1 MSSIER
7 SLVSHI
13 GNKDYTNIIF
23 KSNNNNIIKRHLELL
38 DNIYIDWNINKID
51 IAKVIRLIPTLSFEK
66 RLQVYKHLLEKKLV
80 VIFATLDFRYLWE
93 YLEDI
98 NKLELLKDIILIL
111 NRKRYLDLYQFI
123 RDKFRVYMYILD
135 KVGKNELTEYL
146 LDYFPES
153 FLRVDD
159 LYSRP
164 KILKKLI
171 MNFGL
176 HRCRI
181 LAANYPHNLLIERL
195 NSIDEEDIDFLT
207 LFVCLPRI
215 EYCKKYLKYIKDF
228 TFDDMKRLVPLIY
241 PCYICELSSCRGI
254 SYTLYLNLIEHMTH
268 EQISFVLKYSNIE
281 TYLDIFSRLNK
292 VQLLYGCNKIDEE
305 KFWLSL
311 KSVSFKNLEYF
322 IGGIK
327 ESHKDIFLNKILD
340 ILDNIDIVKNLCAQ
354 YIVMCFTYRETFEY
368 VINKW
373 NEIDMYLWTIIFKQL
388 DGKKMLRVCEI
399 CTLVDWA
406 GLINCIEKYE
416 VESLARAIKR
426 LTILNRGSGEACN
439 ILHFCRTHERYD
451 LLSHVFSILDN
462 SE

>member
-38 DNIYIDWNINKID
+38 DNIYIDWSINKIEL
-51 IAKVIRLIPTLSFEK
+51 AKVIRLIPTLSFEK

-80 VIFATLDFRYLWE
+80 VIFATLDFIYLWE
-93 YLEDI
+93 YLKDR
-98 NKLELLKDIILIL
+98 NRLDLLKDLILIL

-171 MNFGL
+171 MKFGL

-181 LAANYPHNLLIERL
+181 LAAYYPHKLLIERL
-195 NSIDEEDIDFLT
+195 NRSDNEDIDFLT
-207 LFVCLPRI
+207 LFVSLPRI
-215 EYCKKYLKYIKDF
+215 DYCKKYLRYIKDF

-241 PCYICELSSCRGI
+241 PCYICELSKCKGI
-254 SYTLYLNLIEHMTH
+254 SYTLYLNLIEYMTH
-268 EQISFVLKYSNIE
+268 EQISFILKYSNIE

-292 VQLLYGCNKIDEE
+292 NHLLYGCNKIDEQ

-311 KSVSFKNLEYF
+311 RSVSFKNLEYF

-327 ESHKDIFLNKILD
+327 ESHKDFFLNKILD
-340 ILDNIDIVKNLCAQ
+340 ILEHIDIIKNLCPQ

-373 NEIDMYLWTIIFKQL
+373 TDIDMYLWTIIFKQL
-388 DGKKMLRVCEI
+388 DGNKMLRVCEV
-399 CTLVDWA
+399 CTLEDWA
-406 GLINCIEKYE
+406 GLINCMDKYE
-416 VESLARAIKR
+416 VDILSRAIKR
-426 LTILNRGSGEACN
+426 LTILDRCSGEACN
-439 ILHFCRTHERYD
+439 ILHFSRIHEKYD

-462 SE
+462 NE